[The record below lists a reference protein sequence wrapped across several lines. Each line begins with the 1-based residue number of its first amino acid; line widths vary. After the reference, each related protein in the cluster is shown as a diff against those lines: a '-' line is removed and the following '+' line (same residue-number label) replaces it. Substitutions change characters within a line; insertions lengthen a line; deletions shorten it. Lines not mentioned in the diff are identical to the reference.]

1 MARPGCAR
9 VDVERELAEHQEA
22 VRALGRD
29 AGTLERIASRIAECL
44 RSGGTVYLC
53 GNGGSAADAQHVAAE
68 FTGRFSRER
77 APLPAEALTA
87 NTSAITAIGNDYGF
101 EEVFARQVKARVK
114 KGDVLAG
121 ISTSGESENVLR
133 AVHEARELGAFTVGF
148 TGGRDSRLAGACE
161 LCLRVRSENTAR
173 VQEAHIL
180 AWHVVCGMVEESLRA
195 GGA

>member
-1 MARPGCAR
+1 M
-9 VDVERELAEHQEA
+9 DVGREIAEHERA
-22 VRALGRD
+22 VRALAAD
-29 AGTLERIASRIAECL
+29 ARVLEQIASRIAGCL

-101 EEVFARQVKARVK
+101 EEVFARQAEARVR

-133 AVHEARELGAFTVGF
+133 AVSKARELGASTVGF
-148 TGGRDSRLAGACE
+148 AGGADSRLAAACD
-161 LCLRVRSENTAR
+161 LCLQVRSQETAR

-180 AWHVVCGMVEESLRA
+180 AWHLVCGMVEESLA
-195 GGA
+195 G

>member
-1 MARPGCAR
+1 MARPGPAP
-9 VDVERELAEHQEA
+9 VDVERELAEHAEA
-22 VRALGRD
+22 VRALGQD
-29 AGTLERIASRIAECL
+29 AGTLGQIASRIAGCL
-44 RSGGTVYLC
+44 RSGGTLYLC

-68 FTGRFSRER
+68 FTGRFSGER

-87 NTSAITAIGNDYGF
+87 NTSALTAIGNDYGF
-101 EEVFARQVKARVK
+101 EEAFARQVRARLK

-133 AVHEARELGAFTVGF
+133 AVRAARELGAFTVGF
-148 TGGRDSRLAGACE
+148 TGGRASRLSGACE
-161 LCLRVRSENTAR
+161 LCLQVRSENTAR

-180 AWHVVCGMVEESLRA
+180 AWHLVCGMVEETLGT